1 MPNVAQKKLR
11 EGAAQAVMDQI
22 VDIGPDENLKAPERK
37 PAV

>member
-1 MPNVAQKKLR
+1 MPAVDHKKLG
-11 EGAAQAVMDQI
+11 EGATQVVMDQF